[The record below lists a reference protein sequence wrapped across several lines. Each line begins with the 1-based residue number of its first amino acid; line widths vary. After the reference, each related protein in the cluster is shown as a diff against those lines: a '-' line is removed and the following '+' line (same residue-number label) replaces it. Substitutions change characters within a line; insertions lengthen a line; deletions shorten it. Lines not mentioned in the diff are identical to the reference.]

1 MLKSLFRHLQ
11 GIFLTVFVIVITLIL
26 MSSFSRHFDAQK
38 LAELTLIQ
46 RMASL
51 LSYDL
56 TEDSENASKILS
68 TYEKEMSIYSCF
80 TDENG
85 EILYKSDTSLP
96 TTIESLLAQADD
108 ITCTSS
114 SAVKEAADSPAPIQS
129 GGMELTGKHH
139 DHYIMVSSQI
149 PVYGDQTYHLTI
161 LTRQTSIGELFLQH
175 LPAYGT
181 IWLLSLLLFVFLI
194 RWILKKAFAP
204 TEQVLKSHRNFIA
217 AASHELKAPLAV
229 IMSNAELL
237 QSCVEK
243 SSKPFAIA
251 STIDA
256 ECSRMSHLIKDLLF
270 LASSD
275 ANQQKLYLT
284 EVEIDTLLFSLYE
297 AFEPLCM
304 KKKLRLIPD
313 FSSESYPHLDTDAE
327 RLFQLLSIFMDN
339 AISYSPEKGTI
350 ELQAVWDGKEL
361 VFSVADHGPGI
372 SREDAPFIFDRFY
385 CADLSRTEKQHF
397 GLGLSIAKELAKLL
411 EGTIG
416 FSETDGG
423 GATFYL
429 RMPLRQ

>member
-96 TTIESLLAQADD
+96 TSIESLLAQADD
-108 ITCTSS
+108 ITC
-114 SAVKEAADSPAPIQS
+114 
-129 GGMELTGKHH
+129 
-139 DHYIMVSSQI
+139 
-149 PVYGDQTYHLTI
+149 
-161 LTRQTSIGELFLQH
+161 
-175 LPAYGT
+175 
-181 IWLLSLLLFVFLI
+181 SLLLFVFLI